1 MGWERKGFEALSS
14 AFHNFGPKGLFD
26 TGIAVP
32 DSHSLKQDAGHIP
45 PSRRFFPQKLAFLKL
60 EKKG

>member
-1 MGWERKGFEALSS
+1 SS

-32 DSHSLKQDAGHIP
+32 DSQSPKYEEGYIP
-45 PSRRFFPQKLAFLKL
+45 PSCIFPPKKLGFSELGKM
-60 EKKG
+60 G